1 MLLNN
6 RGLALLLLV
15 GGADRVVDKIVLEG
29 FYTKAGRVASVITF
43 LAAEWPSVGSQEV
56 GRVFRSTTDS
66 GVRRR
71 RRSYS
76 IKLEE

>member
-1 MLLNN
+1 MLLVD
-6 RGLALLLLV
+6 GT
-15 GGADRVVDKIVLEG
+15 DSVVDKIVLER

-43 LAAEWPSVGSQEV
+43 LAAEWPSVGSKQV
-56 GRVFRSTTDS
+56 GRVFRSTTDR

-71 RRSYS
+71 RCSYS